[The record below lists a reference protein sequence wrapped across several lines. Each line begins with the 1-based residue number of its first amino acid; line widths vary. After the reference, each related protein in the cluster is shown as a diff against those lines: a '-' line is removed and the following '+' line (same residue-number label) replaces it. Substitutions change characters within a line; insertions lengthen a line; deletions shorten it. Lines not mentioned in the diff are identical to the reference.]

1 MLLPGIHWQWLRV
14 CLIWVLFMWLLFYV
28 LKQKLIEGD
37 NITIG
42 EEE

>member
-1 MLLPGIHWQWLRV
+1 MLLPGIHWHWLRV
-14 CLIWVLFMWLLFYV
+14 CLIWALFMWLLYYV
-28 LKQKLIEGD
+28 LMKKLIEED